1 MPTSDAEIYAYSVV
15 WLVFAFALLMFG
27 LVKKRPVSRYAA
39 LLVLVIT
46 VLKVFLSDMNDLAGL
61 WRVASFLGLGLSL
74 VGIGYLYQ
82 RFLYLPQA
90 GPKASPE
97 TAPTKPVAKKQ

>member
-1 MPTSDAEIYAYSVV
+1 
-15 WLVFAFALLMFG
+15 MFG
-27 LVKKRPVSRYAA
+27 LIKKRSVSRYAA
-39 LLVLVIT
+39 LLVLVVT
-46 VLKVFLSDMNDLAGL
+46 VLKVFLLDMNDLAGL

-90 GPKASPE
+90 GKNNGSNNDKGTEGPDSTGDAI
-97 TAPTKPVAKKQ
+97 